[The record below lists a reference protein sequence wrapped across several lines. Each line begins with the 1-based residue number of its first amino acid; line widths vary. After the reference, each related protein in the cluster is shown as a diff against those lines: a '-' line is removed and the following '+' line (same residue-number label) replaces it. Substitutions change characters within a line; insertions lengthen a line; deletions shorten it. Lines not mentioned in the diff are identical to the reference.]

1 MPLIKVKIS
10 ELQNAASKVSQANA
24 SFRDAAMALKAAA
37 DALADTWDGGAHDAF
52 VQEQEQIDKWYKMMA
67 EVVDGFVDS
76 LNQAAI
82 DYIETDITGANLIRR
97 N

>member
-1 MPLIKVKIS
+1 MSLIKVKIS

-24 SFRDAAMALKAAA
+24 SFRDAAVALKAAA
-37 DALADTWDGGAHDAF
+37 DALADKWDGGAHDAF

-67 EVVDGFVDS
+67 EVVDGFVAS
-76 LNQAAI
+76 MNQAAI
-82 DYIETDITGANLIRR
+82 DYNDTDIDAANLIRR